1 MFNSLKKEK
10 TMLLRSVRFAS
21 LLLLLFFH
29 FAFAAEDNPVLAKT
43 GDYSFR
49 QSDFERLI
57 SFSPPY
63 FREQLENNPQQKVT
77 IIKKIMEQKII
88 ADLAREKGLDKHD
101 DTQVQVQYLINDLL
115 SREYLIKVVKK
126 GVTVTEE
133 DTVKYYDDNKQQYII
148 PEQVRV
154 RHILI
159 KVPFGAS
166 DEEAKKAEEQA
177 KNILTWLKKGE
188 KFEILA
194 EQYSEDEASAKKGG
208 DLGYIPKGRMAKT
221 FEEAAFSMKPG
232 EISETVR
239 TSLGYHIIMVED
251 HREEQ
256 EKKFEEVKEAIKK
269 QLLDERE
276 RSAVMEF
283 IKNASESAGL
293 EVYNDIITGTV
304 KNK

>member
-1 MFNSLKKEK
+1 MILRIIMFI
-10 TMLLRSVRFAS
+10 LLISV
-21 LLLLLFFH
+21 FFINPYT
-29 FAFAAEDNPVLAKT
+29 AAEDNPVLAKA
-43 GDYSFR
+43 GNYSFR
-49 QSDFERLI
+49 QSDFDRLI

-63 FREQLENNPQQKVT
+63 FREQLDNNPQQKVT

-101 DTQVQVQYLINDLL
+101 DTQIQMQYLINDLL
-115 SREYLIKVVKK
+115 SREYLIKIVKK

-133 DTVKYYDDNKQQYII
+133 DAKQYFEDNKNKYII

-166 DEEAKKAEEQA
+166 DEEAKKAEEKA
-177 KNILTWLKKGE
+177 KNILNWLKKGE
-188 KFEILA
+188 KFKTLA

-232 EISETVR
+232 EISEAVR
-239 TSLGYHIIMVED
+239 TSLGYHIIMLED

-269 QLLDERE
+269 QLQDERE
-276 RSAVMEF
+276 RSTVIEF
-283 IKNASESAGL
+283 IKNASDNAGL
-293 EVYNDIITGTV
+293 EVYNDTITGNV
-304 KNK
+304 KKE